1 MDADYI
7 QGECEE
13 MCPLVEVK
21 HRLREKLVHFYE
33 KDSKFVKQFS
43 RSAAGQKIQ
52 KPHELRTTVALQK
65 TVQYLLTE

>member
-1 MDADYI
+1 MEAAYI

-13 MCPLVEVK
+13 MCPLGEVK

-33 KDSKFVKQFS
+33 KESKFVKQFS

-52 KPHELRTTVALQK
+52 KTYELRTEAALQN
-65 TVQYLLTE
+65 TVRYLLTE